1 MIKKHLTI
9 LMLLAFMA
17 ASCTSSSKQDT
28 KDKQPAE
35 AEVTKAADSDT
46 LAQVDGTSEPPT

>member
-17 ASCTSSSKQDT
+17 ASCTSSSQQDT

-35 AEVTKAADSDT
+35 A
-46 LAQVDGTSEPPT
+46 